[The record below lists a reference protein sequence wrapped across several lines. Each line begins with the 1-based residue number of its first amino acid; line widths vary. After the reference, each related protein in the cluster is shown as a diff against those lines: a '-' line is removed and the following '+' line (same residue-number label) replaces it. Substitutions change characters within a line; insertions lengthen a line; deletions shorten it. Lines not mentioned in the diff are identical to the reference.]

1 MKKIRNKRLVSVFF
15 ALFVFH
21 SFTYAQILLPKVF
34 SENMVLQRDIP
45 IPIWGAG
52 NSAWADNPV
61 CNLINSEGLPAVPFR
76 TDDWKELTQK

>member
-45 IPIWGAG
+45 IPIWGG
-52 NSAWADNPV
+52 Q
-61 CNLINSEGLPAVPFR
+61 LRLGR
-76 TDDWKELTQK
+76 